1 MHYYITG
8 VSMHEICFS
17 FMMTSTNHPL
27 VLVILILADVLENCY
42 CLYSLRR
49 MVSSMKSNK
58 VAPKDSGSVV
68 RDDDNTI
75 TTKRESLT
83 KRTSS
88 VYNLVQDLDSKS
100 ADERRGTALFIAATL
115 LQRELVET
123 IVPIQSLC
131 MISVL
136 YWLNIKSNSLVSGWS
151 NDEFHQALMYT
162 GIDLGVELLV
172 FVCTIFALRYIFPEL
187 NSWRILSGLLKMHV
201 VSMSMTMCAA
211 WIGNL
216 LFQCTYSG
224 IDPLFRFEWLACEDD
239 ANSTWIGGYEWD
251 C

>member
-1 MHYYITG
+1 
-8 VSMHEICFS
+8 MHEICLS
-17 FMMTSTNHPL
+17 FMMTSINHPL

-49 MVSSMKSNK
+49 MVSSSIKSNK
-58 VAPKDSGSVV
+58 VVPEDSKSVV
-68 RDDDNTI
+68 RDNREI
-75 TTKRESLT
+75 TTKRKSLT

-88 VYNLVQDLDSKS
+88 VYNLVQDLDNKS

-123 IVPIQSLC
+123 IVPIQSLG

-136 YWLNIKSNSLVSGWS
+136 YWLNIKSNSLVSGMS

-187 NSWRILSGLLKMHV
+187 NCWRILSGLLKMHV
-201 VSMSMTMCAA
+201 VSMLMIICAA

-224 IDPLFRFEWLACEDD
+224 MDPLFRFEWLACEDNSD
-239 ANSTWIGGYEWD
+239 STWIGGYEWD

>member
-1 MHYYITG
+1 
-8 VSMHEICFS
+8 MHEICLS
-17 FMMTSTNHPL
+17 FMMTSINHPL

-49 MVSSMKSNK
+49 MVSSIKSNK
-58 VAPKDSGSVV
+58 VVPVDSESVV
-68 RDDDNTI
+68 RDDCEI
-75 TTKRESLT
+75 TTKRKSLT

-123 IVPIQSLC
+123 IVPIQSLG

-136 YWLNIKSNSLVSGWS
+136 YWLNIKSNSLVSGMS
-151 NDEFHQALMYT
+151 KDEFHQALMYT

-172 FVCTIFALRYIFPEL
+172 FVFTIVALRYIFPEL
-187 NSWRILSGLLKMHV
+187 NPWRILSGLLKMHA
-201 VSMSMTMCAA
+201 VSMSMIMCVT
-211 WIGNL
+211 WIANL

-224 IDPLFRFEWLACEDD
+224 MDPLFRFEWLACEDNSD
-239 ANSTWIGGYEWD
+239 STWIGGYEWE

>member
-1 MHYYITG
+1 
-8 VSMHEICFS
+8 MHEICLS
-17 FMMTSTNHPL
+17 FMMTSINHPL

-49 MVSSMKSNK
+49 IVSSIKSNK
-58 VAPKDSGSVV
+58 VVPEDSESVV
-68 RDDDNTI
+68 RDDCEI
-75 TTKRESLT
+75 TTKRKSFT

-123 IVPIQSLC
+123 IVPIQSLG

-136 YWLNIKSNSLVSGWS
+136 YWLNIKSNSLVSGMS

-187 NSWRILSGLLKMHV
+187 NPWRILSGLLKMHAI
-201 VSMSMTMCAA
+201 SMSMMMCAC
-211 WIGNL
+211 WIANL
-216 LFQCTYSG
+216 LFQSTYSG
-224 IDPLFRFEWLACEDD
+224 MDPLFRFEWLACEDNP
-239 ANSTWIGGYEWD
+239 NSTWIGGYEWD

>member
-1 MHYYITG
+1 
-8 VSMHEICFS
+8 MHEICLS
-17 FMMTSTNHPL
+17 FMMTSINHPL

-49 MVSSMKSNK
+49 MVSSSIKSNK
-58 VAPKDSGSVV
+58 VVPEDSESVV
-68 RDDDNTI
+68 RDDCEI
-75 TTKRESLT
+75 TTKRKSFT

-88 VYNLVQDLDSKS
+88 VYNLVQNLDSKS

-123 IVPIQSLC
+123 IVPIQSLG

-136 YWLNIKSNSLVSGWS
+136 YWLNIKSNSLVSGMS
-151 NDEFHQALMYT
+151 KDEFHQALMYT

-172 FVCTIFALRYIFPEL
+172 FVCTIIALRYIFPEL
-187 NSWRILSGLLKMHV
+187 NPWQILSGLLKMHA
-201 VSMSMTMCAA
+201 VSMSMMMCAA

-216 LFQCTYSG
+216 LFQSTYSG
-224 IDPLFRFEWLACEDD
+224 MDPLFRFEWLACEDNP
-239 ANSTWIGGYEWD
+239 NSTWIGGYEWG

>member
-1 MHYYITG
+1 
-8 VSMHEICFS
+8 MHEICLS
-17 FMMTSTNHPL
+17 FMMTSINHPL

-49 MVSSMKSNK
+49 MVSSIKSNK
-58 VAPKDSGSVV
+58 VVPIDSESVV
-68 RDDDNTI
+68 RDDCEI
-75 TTKRESLT
+75 TTKRKSFT

-123 IVPIQSLC
+123 IVPIQSLG

-136 YWLNIKSNSLVSGWS
+136 YWLNIKSNSLVSGMS

-187 NSWRILSGLLKMHV
+187 NPWRILSGLLKMHA
-201 VSMSMTMCAA
+201 VSMSMIMCAV
-211 WIGNL
+211 WIVNL

-224 IDPLFRFEWLACEDD
+224 MDPLFRFEWLACEDNSD
-239 ANSTWIGGYEWD
+239 SDSTWIGGYEWE